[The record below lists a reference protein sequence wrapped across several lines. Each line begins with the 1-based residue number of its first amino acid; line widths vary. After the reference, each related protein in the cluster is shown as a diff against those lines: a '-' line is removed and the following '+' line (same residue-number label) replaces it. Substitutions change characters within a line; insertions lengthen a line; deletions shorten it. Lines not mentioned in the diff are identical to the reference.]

1 MKRLLCV
8 FFMVSVLIFCFG
20 CQSYDGLSESKES
33 GCFIIYY
40 DKADES
46 CIEDVAKILNDN
58 IERITGNYNT
68 DITGTSYK
76 VYIYPDL
83 TTFHEA
89 IGRPDAADWLVG
101 ISPDRETVK
110 MVSPNNAGTSHNY
123 DQMLQVAVHE
133 FTHSV
138 IWGIEKESA
147 IPIWLNEG
155 IAEYEAR
162 QMNEKRKKSVRTM
175 LTMESVPTLYE
186 MKMCNSTEFGNMG
199 GYELSYTIVEYIVS
213 EYGYE
218 KLNLLVRNPADF
230 ESAFGVSQADF
241 ETGWLDFITENY
253 KTTYRPF
260 IG

>member
-1 MKRLLCV
+1 
-8 FFMVSVLIFCFG
+8 
-20 CQSYDGLSESKES
+20 
-33 GCFIIYY
+33 
-40 DKADES
+40 
-46 CIEDVAKILNDN
+46 
-58 IERITGNYNT
+58 
-68 DITGTSYK
+68 
-76 VYIYPDL
+76 
-83 TTFHEA
+83 
-89 IGRPDAADWLVG
+89 
-101 ISPDRETVK
+101 

-162 QMNEKRKKSVRTM
+162 QMNEKREKSVRTM
-175 LTMESVPTLYE
+175 LTMESVPTLND